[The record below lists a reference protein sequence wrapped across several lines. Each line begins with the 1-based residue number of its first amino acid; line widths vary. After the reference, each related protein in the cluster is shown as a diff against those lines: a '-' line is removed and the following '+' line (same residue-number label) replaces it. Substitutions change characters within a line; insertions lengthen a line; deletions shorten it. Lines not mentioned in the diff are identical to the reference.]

1 MDYLLTQLAVQY
13 CVFTLGCRKLTERL
27 PHLTATLSADTR
39 LSVKDCY
46 RDFDAALADFKR
58 CVEPK
63 RADAVRRFVE
73 GWRGRTQYYE
83 KINRPAWM
91 VLEEVAEGTLQAAE
105 NWDYRADIEDWHQ
118 AGRSLAHQYFAATP
132 YPEISRKLTRCAR
145 IVYPYDGLGSDGYKP
160 DQNPFGKGPS
170 PVAYRETYQDLSAQE
185 SLENIILVRCFWDK
199 NMALYLGYPFMFLH
213 EYTAHIFVNDYQ
225 NDIFNDGWM
234 LFAAA
239 QFLQRQAIEERRAG
253 KKFPL
258 NPAQLN
264 IFENEFLPQMKAND
278 TNNIPA
284 KGYAI
289 ASEIYALLKGENV
302 HLTFE
307 NITQE
312 LAAFVPQAGEPK
324 QWPTRFLNKL
334 GERIEI
340 EAERLL
346 ANIRPATDIRD
357 LYSRLA

>member
-1 MDYLLTQLAVQY
+1 MDYLLTQLAVQHG
-13 CVFTLGCRKLTERL
+13 VFTLGCRKLTEKL
-27 PHLTATLSADTR
+27 PHLTATLIADTR
-39 LSVKDCY
+39 LSVKECC
-46 RDFDAALADFKR
+46 RDFDAALTDFKR

-63 RADAVRRFVE
+63 RADAVRRFVQ

-83 KINRPAWM
+83 NTNSSAWS
-91 VLEEVAEGTLQAAE
+91 VLEEVAEKTIQAAE

-118 AGRSLAHQYFAATP
+118 IGRSLAHQYFATTP
-132 YPEISRKLTRCAR
+132 YSEVRGKLTNCAR
-145 IVYPYDGLGSDGYKP
+145 IVHPYDGLGNDSDKP

-170 PVAYRETYQDLSAQE
+170 PIAYRKTYQDPSAKE
-185 SLENIILVRCFWDK
+185 NLENIILVRCLSDK
-199 NMALYLGYPFMFLH
+199 NIALYLGYPFMFLH

-239 QFLQRQAIEERRAG
+239 SFLQRQAIEKYRAG
-253 KKFPL
+253 RSFPL
-258 NPAQLN
+258 NPAQVS
-264 IFENEFLPQMKAND
+264 IFGNEFLPQMKANV

-289 ASEIYALLKGENV
+289 ASQISELLRGENL

-312 LAAFVPQAGEPK
+312 LSAFVPRADEPK

-334 GERIEI
+334 GESLEI
-340 EAERLL
+340 DPEQLLTKIRLAE
-346 ANIRPATDIRD
+346 DVRD
-357 LYSRLA
+357 LYARLA